1 MTEIMSNVHRIMAR
15 YSLDFDLPSGHRIS
29 LTEHM
34 RKQRSLFLERMGTY
48 SKNAENREKIL
59 AYILAW
65 LEEWNVILSEI
76 TAFDVEEHYHWIVQM
91 EMFPETLRAIENNV
105 NILCSIS
112 TTFLNDKKTQK
123 KKTVSR
129 GALWKTWK
137 DRFIKRPATALALR
151 PDQMI
156 SDQFTTNTKVLE
168 IQRMLQELIGSS
180 MFNKMENTAIKY
192 ISATILNL
200 YKALS
205 AVCDQVNVSNI
216 VSDSMF
222 FEKYETEKELSRR
235 MICDLSEQN
244 ELLQRKLQER
254 EETYEQLIQS
264 TVRAGQ
270 QEYTS
275 VPTSRTHIKAGDIA
289 DSMDNILAKELEN
302 TLYKSPTKNIKSSEV
317 KWGSSLLL
325 KAPAVLT
332 PDLPGQQY
340 HPPEDHQQMG
350 PGPLKGT
357 ADLKTLEPTKQQK
370 VVSEENEAKLSQG
383 LKRERQLELNTNAAP
398 PFTESS
404 QPGAPPVYPQPHPK
418 YKPLT
423 PLKTQALMTTLTP
436 QQAEALGTTLTPQQ
450 AQALMTTLTTQ
461 QAQALG
467 TTLTT
472 QQAEAL
478 RTTLTPQQ
486 AQTLGTTLIP
496 PKAKAIRPLTP
507 QLAQDV
513 ETMTPQ
519 LAQALGKTLTPQQA
533 QALGTT
539 LTHQQAQALGTTV
552 THQKAQALGTSLTL
566 QQAQALGTSLTLQQA
581 QAVGTTLTLE
591 QAQAMGT
598 TLTLQQDEG
607 MGTTLT
613 PQQAQVVGTTLTHLQ
628 AQAVGTTLTN
638 QQAQAMGTTLTL
650 QQAQARGTTL
660 TNQQG
665 QGMGTTLT
673 HLKAQAVGT
682 TLTNQQAQAVGTT
695 LTLQQAQAVGTT
707 VTPQQAQAVGT
718 SLTLQQAQALGTSLT
733 LQQAQAVGT
742 TLTLQQAQA
751 VGTTL
756 TDQQAQALG
765 TSLTLQQ
772 AQAVGTTLTLQQ
784 AQALGTSLTNQ
795 QGQGMGTTLTHLKAQ
810 AVGTTLTHQQAQA
823 LETTL
828 SPQEAHTLG
837 TTLTPKQAQ
846 AVGTSLTLQQAQA
859 LGTSLT
865 LQQAQAV
872 GTTLTDQQAQALG
885 TSLTT
890 LQAQDLG
897 ITQALALRTT
907 LAPHHTQTQ
916 GAHLTPD
923 TAPPTPGQPLELEA
937 VRPKQDFPQT
947 ARPPPPMKAPLTP
960 RWPIRSGTTST
971 STKSPGLHG
980 PLSPGQS
987 LAPGPP
993 SFPGALLE
1001 SGPSSAQPPAHQPPV
1016 SIGQPPSLQAP
1027 SALAQHLAPP
1037 TLPGETSSWIAPG
1050 SAHPSTSWTPSAA
1063 GMPQKGVASSG
1074 RKKGLVRIASQKL
1087 VQPSPPGWKR
1097 DLTPLIA
1104 SKPSAETQTPQ
1115 ESSPMELQ
1123 SHLSS
1128 DSTPTSCI
1136 TYTDGGTL
1144 QSLQK
1149 PKTSL
1154 PSLAPQLT
1162 PASQVPFTNE
1172 GVLHTRQRSRMAL
1185 PSITAQ
1191 LSPPARVPF
1200 TNEEIL
1206 HTRQKPRTS
1215 LPSATPQ
1222 ISKTSQKPLSQWASK
1237 SQHPSLDTPRFM
1249 KPASDINK
1257 DKMMVPHSSPKELEG
1272 RMYFVDVKAQRKNL
1286 MLLNQALTTNGLP
1299 SPLHTT
1305 ARNLIIETLHTD
1317 QVRLGYLFHKYTA
1330 HRLIQRFRNY
1340 IICRVKATRDT
1351 GKGYEMQKLYV
1362 MLSKI
1367 DGYQKRV
1374 MHVWTEKQKLLEEK
1388 RNQCLRKMIPLFGQL
1403 QETYKLNLSRP
1414 IPLHIHKK
1422 KIPPSREFVQQTF
1435 QQQTFQQHTFQQPPA
1450 EEDMQPVK
1458 NIRHQDDQMDAI
1470 WKTDICDSSYPITE
1484 KTPTNVPWDQL
1495 GGYPDIP
1502 RLLELDIQSTFRKSL
1517 ASIKTRIKKTP
1528 K

>member
-15 YSLDFDLPSGHRIS
+15 YSLDFDLSSGHRIS

-205 AVCDQVNVSNI
+205 AVCEQVNVSNI

-289 DSMDNILAKELEN
+289 DSMHNILAMELEN
-302 TLYKSPTKNIKSSEV
+302 TLYKSPTKNIKSSEI
-317 KWGSSLLL
+317 KWGSSL

-340 HPPEDHQQMG
+340 RPPEDHQQMG

-486 AQTLGTTLIP
+486 AQTLGTTLTP
-496 PKAKAIRPLTP
+496 TKAKAIRPLTP

-533 QALGTT
+533 QVLGTT

-566 QQAQALGTSLTLQQA
+566 QQAQA
-581 QAVGTTLTLE
+581 VGTTLTH
-591 QAQAMGT
+591 
-598 TLTLQQDEG
+598 QQDEG

-613 PQQAQVVGTTLTHLQ
+613 PQQAQAVGTTLTPQQAQAVGTTLTHQQDQGMGTTLTTQQAQAGGTTLTHQQ

-638 QQAQAMGTTLTL
+638 QQAQALGTTLTL

-660 TNQQG
+660 TDQQAQALGTSLTNQQG
-665 QGMGTTLT
+665 QDMGTTLT
-673 HLKAQAVGT
+673 HLQAQAVGT

-695 LTLQQAQAVGTT
+695 LTLQQAQAW
-707 VTPQQAQAVGT
+707 
-718 SLTLQQAQALGTSLT
+718 
-733 LQQAQAVGT
+733 
-742 TLTLQQAQA
+742 
-751 VGTTL
+751 GTTL

-765 TSLTLQQ
+765 TTLTNQQGMGMGTTLTHLQ
-772 AQAVGTTLTLQQ
+772 AQAVGTTLTNQQ
-784 AQALGTSLTNQ
+784 A
-795 QGQGMGTTLTHLKAQ
+795 QGMGTTLTHQ
-810 AVGTTLTHQQAQA
+810 
-823 LETTL
+823 
-828 SPQEAHTLG
+828 
-837 TTLTPKQAQ
+837 
-846 AVGTSLTLQQAQA
+846 
-859 LGTSLT
+859 
-865 LQQAQAV
+865 
-872 GTTLTDQQAQALG
+872 
-885 TSLTT
+885 
-890 LQAQDLG
+890 
-897 ITQALALRTT
+897 QALALRTT

-947 ARPPPPMKAPLTP
+947 AWPPPAMKAPLTP

-1016 SIGQPPSLQAP
+1016 STGQPPSLQAP

-1087 VQPSPPGWKR
+1087 VQPSPLGWKR
-1097 DLTPLIA
+1097 DLTPFIA
-1104 SKPSAETQTPQ
+1104 SKPSAETQTPRQ
-1115 ESSPMELQ
+1115 SSPMEPQ

-1128 DSTPTSCI
+1128 NSTPTSCI

-1144 QSLQK
+1144 HSLQK

-1172 GVLHTRQRSRMAL
+1172 GVLHTRQ
-1185 PSITAQ
+1185 
-1191 LSPPARVPF
+1191 
-1200 TNEEIL
+1200 
-1206 HTRQKPRTS
+1206 KPRTS

-1222 ISKTSQKPLSQWASK
+1222 ISRTSQKPLSQWASK

-1257 DKMMVPHSSPKELEG
+1257 DKMMVPPSSPKELEG

-1340 IICRVKATRDT
+1340 IICRVKATRNT

-1362 MLSKI
+1362 MMSKI
-1367 DGYQKRV
+1367 DGYQKRA

-1388 RNQCLRKMIPLFGQL
+1388 RNQCLRKMIALFGQL

-1422 KIPPSREFVQQTF
+1422 ILSSREFVQQTF
-1435 QQQTFQQHTFQQPPA
+1435 QQQTFQQPPA

-1517 ASIKTRIKKTP
+1517 TSIKTRIRKTP